1 MEADNSALRDEP
13 MLSRYR
19 REPMGEEARGDKFV
33 REVQR
38 EHPGSTAGAAE
49 ELDHKGGCQWG
60 RHLEDSASLY
70 PAIL

>member
-19 REPMGEEARGDKFV
+19 REPMGEEARGGKLV
-33 REVQR
+33 REVQE

-49 ELDHKGGCQWG
+49 EPDHKGFCQCG
-60 RHLEDSASLY
+60 
-70 PAIL
+70 